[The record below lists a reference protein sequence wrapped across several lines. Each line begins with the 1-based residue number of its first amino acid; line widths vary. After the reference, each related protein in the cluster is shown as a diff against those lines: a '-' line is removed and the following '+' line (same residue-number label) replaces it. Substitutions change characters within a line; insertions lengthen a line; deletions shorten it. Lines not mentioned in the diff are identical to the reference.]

1 MSLHMLPGTLALRRR
16 FETAGEAAA
25 EPDSA
30 AAAGNETCFTQLR
43 HNFLSL

>member
-1 MSLHMLPGTLALRRR
+1 MLTGTLALRRR
-16 FETAGEAAA
+16 FATAGVAAA

-30 AAAGNETCFTQLR
+30 TAAGKETCFTQLR